1 MGITLLKQRIN
12 VVIAFLE
19 NNRTFAT
26 NIFSAMKHGK
36 ATCKILKEIRRD
48 IAAQNN
54 IPLEERECTHE
65 GDCHGTCPY
74 CESKVQYLERELQK
88 RSLMGKAVTIAGI
101 ALGSMALNACQPK
114 AQDKIPEVVAQPQ
127 TEKVADTIPAP
138 PIDSAQ
144 TNKEEEATWEM
155 IVPGE
160 VMCEGIVEDPSDE
173 ILTDTIPITDP
184 PQDSL

>member
-1 MGITLLKQRIN
+1 MLKQRIN
-12 VVIAFLE
+12 GVIAFLE

-114 AQDKIPEVVAQPQ
+114 AQDKIPEVVPQPQ

-144 TNKEEEATWEM
+144 TNKEEEATWERF
-155 IVPGE
+155 VPGE
-160 VMCEGIVEDPSDE
+160 VMCEGFVEDPSDE